1 MEVVPEFVRA
11 DGTKSEGYVTVY
23 RETLPFLVDQLGFEK
38 DWQKKFWAWRDV
50 AYPNAK
56 ERPYWYKQAEEFL
69 GFLKE
74 WGEHVRCERE
84 RGDGLHIW
92 NTRNF
97 ESSLDDDIEFIRFW
111 ADGEEFIF
119 LRMDVETPFIFLRMD
134 RETPFIFSPGDEFL
148 SRITDVWL
156 FCGNNGRMLSAACGA
171 ANADRRAA

>member
-1 MEVVPEFVRA
+1 MRA

-23 RETLPFLVDQLGFEK
+23 RETLPFLVDQIGFEK

-69 GFLKE
+69 KE

-84 RGDGLHIW
+84 RGD
-92 NTRNF
+92 
-97 ESSLDDDIEFIRFW
+97 
-111 ADGEEFIF
+111 
-119 LRMDVETPFIFLRMD
+119 
-134 RETPFIFSPGDEFL
+134 EFL
-148 SRITDVWL
+148 SRITDVLL